1 MGLLDQLLG
10 GAAAAAAQ
18 GGAER
23 GAGSGAEGSVES
35 GLAAAAPGGV
45 GAPVLSALLP
55 VVLGMLADR
64 QGPGAAAAVP
74 AGAAAAPALSAALA
88 GVGGLAGLLARFSR
102 HGHGPLASS
111 WVTTG
116 ANEALAPAV
125 VGEVFSAAELRAIAA
140 RAGVAEDEARR
151 GLAVLLPAVVDHFTP
166 TGELPA
172 RDRLLTAITDY
183 EKRLPH

>member
-10 GAAAAAAQ
+10 GAAAAQDEGQ
-18 GGAER
+18 GTPAPG
-23 GAGSGAEGSVES
+23 
-35 GLAAAAPGGV
+35 AAPPDV
-45 GAPVLSALLP
+45 GAPVLAALLP

-74 AGAAAAPALSAALA
+74 AAAAQSPALSSALA

-111 WVTTG
+111 WVTAG

-125 VGEVFSAAELRAIAA
+125 VGEVFSAAELRAIAG